1 MLTLLYFILI
11 LGVIVLVHEFG
22 HFLFA
27 KIFGI
32 YVYEFSIGMGPRLW
46 HHKKKGGETDYSIR
60 LLPIGGY
67 CALAGEDPT
76 EESDVPKDRMLNHKP
91 VWQRFIVMVAGATFN
106 FLLALVILFAIAIF
120 WGAPTTDP
128 VLTGVEDGMP
138 AQVAGLEAGDYIQKV
153 NGKKTS
159 TIDDVSVYI
168 QLADKS
174 KPVEFQVKKQNGEI
188 KTISVT
194 ALKEEID
201 GVTTYRLGVAFE
213 SQIRHSVGAVFEYT
227 FVKMG
232 SLFKQMFITV
242 EGLFTGDIG
251 LNQLSGPV
259 GIYSIVNYCISTS
272 FFKDPFAIVHG
283 IINIL
288 FGILII
294 ETPSI
299 ITAFSLTF
307 MFALILLFYG
317 TEKIAFLQKLKYF
330 NITNTGAYTF
340 SGVINII
347 LAIIFFILPLTS
359 TIAINYIIAFYLIVD
374 GITLFIE
381 AINMKKIN

>member
-1 MLTLLYFILI
+1 MYWEFDFINEFKENWNRRIKKIKTLYLI
-11 LGVIVLVHEFG
+11 LSIIMIIAGCACIFFPIQTFSIVKFIVAIVL
-22 HFLFA
+22 
-27 KIFGI
+27 
-32 YVYEFSIGMGPRLW
+32 IG
-46 HHKKKGGETDYSIR
+46 
-60 LLPIGGY
+60 
-67 CALAGEDPT
+67 
-76 EESDVPKDRMLNHKP
+76 
-91 VWQRFIVMVAGATFN
+91 F
-106 FLLALVILFAIAIF
+106 
-120 WGAPTTDP
+120 
-128 VLTGVEDGMP
+128 
-138 AQVAGLEAGDYIQKV
+138 
-153 NGKKTS
+153 
-159 TIDDVSVYI
+159 
-168 QLADKS
+168 
-174 KPVEFQVKKQNGEI
+174 
-188 KTISVT
+188 
-194 ALKEEID
+194 
-201 GVTTYRLGVAFE
+201 
-213 SQIRHSVGAVFEYT
+213 
-227 FVKMG
+227 
-232 SLFKQMFITV
+232 
-242 EGLFTGDIG
+242 
-251 LNQLSGPV
+251 

-347 LAIIFFILPLTS
+347 LAIIFFIFPLTS

>member
-1 MLTLLYFILI
+1 MYWEFDFINEFKENWNRRIKKIKTLYLI
-11 LGVIVLVHEFG
+11 LSIIMIIAGCACIFFPIQTFSIVKFIVAIVL
-22 HFLFA
+22 
-27 KIFGI
+27 
-32 YVYEFSIGMGPRLW
+32 IG
-46 HHKKKGGETDYSIR
+46 
-60 LLPIGGY
+60 
-67 CALAGEDPT
+67 
-76 EESDVPKDRMLNHKP
+76 
-91 VWQRFIVMVAGATFN
+91 F
-106 FLLALVILFAIAIF
+106 
-120 WGAPTTDP
+120 
-128 VLTGVEDGMP
+128 
-138 AQVAGLEAGDYIQKV
+138 
-153 NGKKTS
+153 
-159 TIDDVSVYI
+159 
-168 QLADKS
+168 
-174 KPVEFQVKKQNGEI
+174 
-188 KTISVT
+188 
-194 ALKEEID
+194 
-201 GVTTYRLGVAFE
+201 
-213 SQIRHSVGAVFEYT
+213 
-227 FVKMG
+227 
-232 SLFKQMFITV
+232 
-242 EGLFTGDIG
+242 
-251 LNQLSGPV
+251 

-347 LAIIFFILPLTS
+347 LAIIFFILPLTA

-381 AINMKKIN
+381 AINMKKTN

>member
-128 VLTGVEDGMP
+128 VLTGVEGGMP

-232 SLFKQMFITV
+232 SLFKQMLITV

-259 GIYSIVNYCISTS
+259 GIYSIVGEQAKSG
-272 FFKDPFAIVHG
+272 FE
-283 IINIL
+283 NIL
-288 FGILII
+288 YLIALLCVNVGFINLLPFPAFDGGRVLFLII
-294 ETPSI
+294 EKIKGSPVNPKTEI
-299 ITAFSLTF
+299 LVNNIGFFLLIALMIYITFQDVF
-307 MFALILLFYG
+307 RLI
-317 TEKIAFLQKLKYF
+317 
-330 NITNTGAYTF
+330 
-340 SGVINII
+340 
-347 LAIIFFILPLTS
+347 
-359 TIAINYIIAFYLIVD
+359 
-374 GITLFIE
+374 
-381 AINMKKIN
+381 

>member
-1 MLTLLYFILI
+1 MYWEFDFINEFKENWNRRIKKIKTLYLI
-11 LGVIVLVHEFG
+11 LSIIMIFAGCACIFFPIQTFSIVKFIVAIVL
-22 HFLFA
+22 
-27 KIFGI
+27 
-32 YVYEFSIGMGPRLW
+32 IG
-46 HHKKKGGETDYSIR
+46 
-60 LLPIGGY
+60 
-67 CALAGEDPT
+67 
-76 EESDVPKDRMLNHKP
+76 
-91 VWQRFIVMVAGATFN
+91 F
-106 FLLALVILFAIAIF
+106 
-120 WGAPTTDP
+120 
-128 VLTGVEDGMP
+128 
-138 AQVAGLEAGDYIQKV
+138 
-153 NGKKTS
+153 
-159 TIDDVSVYI
+159 
-168 QLADKS
+168 
-174 KPVEFQVKKQNGEI
+174 
-188 KTISVT
+188 
-194 ALKEEID
+194 
-201 GVTTYRLGVAFE
+201 
-213 SQIRHSVGAVFEYT
+213 
-227 FVKMG
+227 
-232 SLFKQMFITV
+232 
-242 EGLFTGDIG
+242 
-251 LNQLSGPV
+251 

-299 ITAFSLTF
+299 STAFSLTF

-381 AINMKKIN
+381 AKYEKNKLKKAVFTAF